1 MKTVTRALVVRS
13 VDYKDSDKI
22 LTLLTPDMGKLSAGA
37 RGCRKKGSAIA
48 AACQLLCWSELVLS
62 DRGGKWSVSE
72 ASTLR
77 EFLGVRRDLD
87 KLALACYFAEMAEV
101 LSVEGMPSPGLLSLT
116 LNSLHALERLD
127 RPPEQIKA
135 VFELKAM
142 CLAGYE
148 PLIEGCA
155 LCGEENPEQA
165 WFHLRE
171 GVLCCARC
179 RESGDGWVPLTP
191 GMLAAMRHVVYGDD
205 KRLFSFRLGGEDL
218 GALSRLT
225 EDYVQTQLER
235 GFGTLDF
242 YHQMKI

>member
-1 MKTVTRALVVRS
+1 M
-13 VDYKDSDKI
+13 
-22 LTLLTPDMGKLSAGA
+22 
-37 RGCRKKGSAIA
+37 
-48 AACQLLCWSELVLS
+48 
-62 DRGGKWSVSE
+62 
-72 ASTLR
+72 
-77 EFLGVRRDLD
+77 
-87 KLALACYFAEMAEV
+87 
-101 LSVEGMPSPGLLSLT
+101 
-116 LNSLHALERLD
+116 
-127 RPPEQIKA
+127 
-135 VFELKAM
+135 FELKAM

-191 GMLAAMRHVVYGDD
+191 GILAAMRHVVYGDD

-242 YHQMKI
+242 YHQMRI

>member
-1 MKTVTRALVVRS
+1 MHMRTKALVLRA
-13 VDYKDSDKI
+13 VDYKESDKI
-22 LTLLTPDMGKLSAGA
+22 LTLLTQESGKLTASA
-37 RGCRKKGSAIA
+37 RGCRKKGSPVA
-48 AACQLLCWSELVLS
+48 AGVQLLAWSDLVLYEY
-62 DRGGKWSVSE
+62 RGRWTVKE
-72 ASTLR
+72 AAVER
-77 EFLGVRRDLD
+77 EFLGLRRDVER
-87 KLALACYFAEMAEV
+87 LALACYFAEMAEV

-116 LNSLHALERLD
+116 LNSLHALECLD

-242 YHQMKI
+242 YHQMKR

>member
-1 MKTVTRALVVRS
+1 MTRALVVRS

-22 LTLLTPDMGKLSAGA
+22 LTLLTPDLGKVVRRSQGL
-37 RGCRKKGSAIA
+37 RKKGSAIA
-48 AACQLLCWSELVLS
+48 AAASCCAGPSWCCLTGAANGRSLRHLLCGSFWECAGTWTS
-62 DRGGKWSVSE
+62 
-72 ASTLR
+72 
-77 EFLGVRRDLD
+77 
-87 KLALACYFAEMAEV
+87 LALACYFAEMAEV

-116 LNSLHALERLD
+116 LNSLHALECLD

-191 GMLAAMRHVVYGDD
+191 GILAAMRHVVYGDD

-242 YHQMKI
+242 YHQMRIL

>member
-62 DRGGKWSVSE
+62 DRGGNWSVSE

-116 LNSLHALERLD
+116 LNSLHALECLD

-179 RESGDGWVPLTP
+179 REAVSYTHLR
-191 GMLAAMRHVVYGDD
+191 AATAG
-205 KRLFSFRLGGEDL
+205 SP
-218 GALSRLT
+218 
-225 EDYVQTQLER
+225 
-235 GFGTLDF
+235 
-242 YHQMKI
+242 